1 MNDKKSKKESNLP
14 GWGDWNFVN
23 PYWIPMLI
31 LIFSGVQVLLDR
43 FVDYQGIRIAGNII
57 IKRAIIVASGEVEIT
72 GPGIIIGIVDLAL
85 IVAIVFFAVC
95 VLPAKGRKYERLR
108 LAGLFVLIGS
118 ILKIIISFINLEA
131 VFNIEIGEAFKMPL
145 PTCADLY
152 ILGGLIAI
160 IIVFAKNYSEQDIE
174 EVKIFW
180 KTGGKE

>member
-72 GPGIIIGIVDLAL
+72 GTGIIIGIVDLAL

-95 VLPAKGRKYERLR
+95 VLPAKGRKYAPAR
-108 LAGLFVLIGS
+108 
-118 ILKIIISFINLEA
+118 
-131 VFNIEIGEAFKMPL
+131 
-145 PTCADLY
+145 
-152 ILGGLIAI
+152 
-160 IIVFAKNYSEQDIE
+160 
-174 EVKIFW
+174 
-180 KTGGKE
+180 